1 MFSGSFQQAIDSKNR
16 IVIPV
21 KFRQFI
27 EDEQDRKGFVITSYG
42 VERDKYLMLYTP
54 NTWREVIGR
63 AKDVS
68 SKSENATEMLRFI
81 SANAEYSSID
91 KQGRLVI
98 PQKLLEIAS
107 LKRDVMIVGIVNR
120 IEVWNLED
128 WNRKSDSVKKEYI
141 DELAD
146 IQKEL
151 FKF

>member
-16 IVIPV
+16 IVIPA

-27 EDEQDRKGFVITSYG
+27 EDERDRRGFIITSYG
-42 VERDKYLMLYTP
+42 VEREKYLMLYTP
-54 NTWREVIGR
+54 SVWKEVIGR

-68 SKSENATEMLRFI
+68 SRSENATEMLRFI

-128 WNRKSDSVKKEYI
+128 WSRKSESVKKEYVK
-141 DELAD
+141 DLAD

>member
-16 IVIPV
+16 IVIPA

-27 EDEQDRKGFVITSYG
+27 DDERDRKGFIITSYG
-42 VERDKYLMLYTP
+42 VERERYLMLYTP
-54 NTWREVIGR
+54 GTWKEVIGR

-68 SKSENATEMLRFI
+68 SRSENATEMLRFI

-107 LKRDVMIVGIVNR
+107 LKRDVMIVGILNR

-128 WNRKSDSVKKEYI
+128 WNRKSDSVKKEYVK
-141 DELAD
+141 DLAD
-146 IQKEL
+146 VQKEL